1 MIIRIATFNNEP
13 VASREWITEAV
24 AGLDGVFGVYHAEPI
39 EGSGYVSITLARDEE
54 SLGRATE
61 AIAEVRIERGI
72 ESRGPD
78 KVTMYQ
84 VHHFTENR

>member
-1 MIIRIATFNNEP
+1 MIIRVATFNSEP
-13 VASREWITEAV
+13 AEGREWITDAV
-24 AGLDGVFGVYHAEPI
+24 AGLDGIFGVYHAEPI
-39 EGSGYVSITLARDEE
+39 EGSGYVSITLARDEQ

-61 AIAEVRIERGI
+61 AIAAVRIERGI

-78 KVTMYQ
+78 AVALYK